1 MRKAVALQLAILF
14 CLLVAPVATQAQS
27 FNGSIAGKVM
37 DTTGAVVANADL
49 VLKNVATGVE
59 LRRKSTDAGE
69 YAFRNLV
76 PGSYELR
83 ANSPGFK
90 PHVQKNVEVNV
101 NSDVRLDV
109 SLAVGG
115 TSEQVELVAETST
128 HAYDRREPQ

>member
-1 MRKAVALQLAILF
+1 
-14 CLLVAPVATQAQS
+14 T
-27 FNGSIAGKVM
+27 
-37 DTTGAVVANADL
+37 
-49 VLKNVATGVE
+49 
-59 LRRKSTDAGE
+59 RRKSTEYGE
-69 YAFRNLV
+69 YDFLNQV

-115 TSEQVELVAETST
+115 TSEQVEVVAETST
-128 HAYDRREPQ
+128 LAYDSGAHEEGIAPDTLAQLPIEFATGPRAA